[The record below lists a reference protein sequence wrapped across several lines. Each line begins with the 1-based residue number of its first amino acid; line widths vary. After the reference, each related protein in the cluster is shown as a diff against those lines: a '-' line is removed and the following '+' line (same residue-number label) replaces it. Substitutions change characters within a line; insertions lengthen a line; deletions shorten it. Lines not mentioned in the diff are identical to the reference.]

1 MITAPQNCL
10 RQFTVFQFVFQNQA
24 LYLIYMMRLY
34 GAVWCV
40 NTGPRGWSTAEGI
53 AWYTCP
59 DLTRG
64 FFYTQ
69 GEVTGL
75 IFIVTRAFKANK
87 TPLLGKFS
95 WAETVPCYPP
105 IPPRTTCLRHSSDP
119 SSAWLQA
126 PPAAFQRHFN
136 SGAFCLPD
144 YVYLLRFCWL
154 GPLSLLFVFLC
165 RIRLCG

>member
-1 MITAPQNCL
+1 MRKKKNNFSKTNRDYSASELPAAIYSLPICFSKSSSVFDLHDAFVRSCL
-10 RQFTVFQFVFQNQA
+10 VCKHRPPRVEHGGGHC
-24 LYLIYMMRLY
+24 LIHVPRLDQGLLLQY
-34 GAVWCV
+34 
-40 NTGPRGWSTAEGI
+40 I
-53 AWYTCP
+53 
-59 DLTRG
+59 
-64 FFYTQ
+64 Q

-144 YVYLLRFCWL
+144 YVYLLRFC
-154 GPLSLLFVFLC
+154 
-165 RIRLCG
+165 